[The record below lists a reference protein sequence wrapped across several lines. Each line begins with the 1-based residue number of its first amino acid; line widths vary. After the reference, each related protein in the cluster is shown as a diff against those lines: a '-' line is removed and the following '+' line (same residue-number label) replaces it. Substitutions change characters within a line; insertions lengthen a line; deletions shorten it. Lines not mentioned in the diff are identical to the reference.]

1 MNGLIGLAAAVVL
14 IPGSSLGLIT
24 LAVQTLAGGLLCD
37 DRDVLGPGVNG
48 RKLNLFTGAVIA
60 ALVMLSI
67 VLTASVLYPEITG
80 EQIPHVLGGG
90 SVLAVYGFGITGVLG
105 RAAGPSV
112 LLPMAVDAKRLKA
125 ETFKAGWRMPPLE
138 TLVPAQLTLSKRVWT
153 LVQRGYL
160 VVAVGMVLV
169 RVIQL
174 AIG

>member
-1 MNGLIGLAAAVVL
+1 MNGLIGLAAVVL

-48 RKLNLFTGAVIA
+48 RKRDLFTGAVIA
-60 ALVMLSI
+60 ALVRLSI
-67 VLTASVLYPEITG
+67 VLTAPVLYPEITG
-80 EQIPHVLGGG
+80 EQILYVLGGG
-90 SVLAVYGFGITGVLG
+90 SVLAVCGFGITSVLG
-105 RAAGPSV
+105 RVAGLSV
-112 LLPMAVDAKRLKA
+112 LLPMAVDATMSKA

-138 TLVPAQLTLSKRVWT
+138 TLASAQLTLSKRVRT
-153 LVQRGYL
+153 LVQRAYL